1 MEKKPKKTQS
11 PLTYAQRIRQSPE
24 ERNEIALSRQAEDNL
39 DQLNSDKKL
48 TTRKIQDLEREMDLM
63 KSAEV
68 INSPAL
74 HKLSM
79 QIEALKSGLTFID
92 SLITELF
99 PEA

>member
-1 MEKKPKKTQS
+1 M
-11 PLTYAQRIRQSPE
+11 TYAQRIRQSPE
-24 ERNEIALSRQAEDNL
+24 ERNEIALSRQEEDNL
-39 DQLNSDKKL
+39 EQLNSDKKM
-48 TTRKIQDLEREMDLM
+48 TTRRIQDLEREMDLM
-63 KSAEV
+63 KNAEV